1 MKFNYFYLLLSIS
14 LIFASCAKEDL
25 TSTLEKSPVLNTEQ
39 DFQTDKENRF
49 TEQDSEAELT
59 AVSFDS
65 AEDVEKFKD
74 SDQFSRGYG
83 YYSFRTLSKALSCTG
98 LSAAVFSGRK
108 TIYAPSDAAFAKL
121 GIDRNNVCTI
131 LTQQQ
136 LTDILLYHVVDDIV
150 SYSNKEGCVELINGD
165 VAQLSLKGWK
175 RYINDSRIYLAWSQY
190 RGHGNKLRVY
200 AIKDVLMPPT
210 DNIVV
215 TASSVSDFSSLVA
228 AVLAADPA
236 VATALSDEAAVYTV
250 FAPTNQAFDNLVAA
264 LGYTDLNDL
273 VANLGVANL
282 TTVLL
287 YHVYDGCA
295 FSNDLSDGQMVPT
308 LQGETLEID
317 LQNLSILDKSP
328 DPAGLVPTGLD
339 VLTSNGIVH
348 TVDKV
353 LLPQAILSQ
362 L

>member
-1 MKFNYFYLLLSIS
+1 MKNVFYLVLSLSI
-14 LIFASCAKEDL
+14 LFASCSKEDL
-25 TSTLEKSPVLNTEQ
+25 TTTVDQNPALNSQQSSDIAEDKHLTDPTAETLI
-39 DFQTDKENRF
+39 
-49 TEQDSEAELT
+49 SEL
-59 AVSFDS
+59 SFES
-65 AEDVEKFKD
+65 AEEVETFRD
-74 SDQFSRGYG
+74 TEEYNRTGG
-83 YYSFRTLSKALSCTG
+83 YYSFKTLSKALQCTG
-98 LSAAVFSGRK
+98 LNAALFSGDK
-108 TIYAPSDAAFAKL
+108 TVYAPSDAAFAKL
-121 GIDRNNVCTI
+121 GINRHNVCTI

-150 SYSNKEGCVELINGD
+150 RYSKREGCVELINGD
-165 VAQLSLKGWK
+165 IAQLSRNGWK
-175 RYINDSRIYLAWSQY
+175 RYINDARVYLGWTQ
-190 RGHGNKLRVY
+190 RGNSYKLRVY
-200 AIKDVLMPPT
+200 AINEVLMPPT
-210 DNIVV
+210 DNIVA
-215 TASSVSDFSSLVA
+215 TAVSVSDFSSLVA

-236 VATALSDEAAVYTV
+236 VAAALSDEAAIYTV
-250 FAPTNQAFDNLVAA
+250 FAPTNQAFDDLVAA

-295 FSNDLSDGQMVPT
+295 FSNDLVDGQMVPT
-308 LQGETLEID
+308 LQGENLEID
-317 LQNLSILDKSP
+317 LQNLSIIDKSP
-328 DPAGLVPTGLD
+328 NPAGLVPTGLD